1 MSNEIEK
8 IIAAIVEAE
17 NINDAALLFSAN
29 FDLLENY
36 IFFVSHDESSAILPS
51 HAIDK
56 DFKNTCAIRG
66 LYQYKNVYI
75 ISSETIDSFFLK
87 KEQII
92 PIDYSISLDTQAV
105 SYFHRFFID
114 PEHKELP
121 PDFKE
126 FFKFIA
132 DPEVNADP
140 MPHMIEN
147 IYNLKNGGNIH
158 AIYDVKYAYEKFRNI
173 DYNYYIKEGKFRF
186 LIDDSEIK
194 KIAQQQISREIHR
207 LSDSKFFDEYE
218 KKFNLQ
224 YIIILIIAVIRWK
237 YPKKH
242 INTMLYKYFEMCQE
256 YIGVIPVRDANLAY
270 TVFLGK
276 TKFYSE
282 IEKNSDDFIRK
293 LKGMAWDIFHFRH
306 LESVTTMKLNDY
318 TDYFFPAICSFDKRF
333 VQLIEFYK
341 LKGLAYKKGTSR
353 VYPVYSFGIED
364 MIELTDKGR
373 RKIEEDFFNNEV
385 IMDRK
390 ISCESTAKNF
400 KETILKLETEF
411 FELKD
416 NK

>member
-17 NINDAALLFSAN
+17 NINDAVLLFSTN

-75 ISSETIDSFFLK
+75 ISSETIGNLLLK
-87 KEQII
+87 KEKKV

-132 DPEVNADP
+132 DPEINADP

-173 DYNYYIKEGKFRF
+173 DYKYYIKENKFRF
-186 LIDDSEIK
+186 LIDNCEMK
-194 KIAQQQISREIHR
+194 KISQEQISKEIYR
-207 LSDSKFFDEYE
+207 LSDSQFFDEYE
-218 KKFNLQ
+218 KSFNIQ
-224 YIIILIIAVIRWK
+224 YIIILIIAVVRWK
-237 YPKKH
+237 YPRKH
-242 INTMLYKYFEMCQE
+242 INTILYKYFEMCQE
-256 YIGVIPVRDANLAY
+256 YIGLLPVRDANLAY
-270 TVFLGK
+270 AVFLGK
-276 TKFYSE
+276 IEFYSK
-282 IEKNSDDFIRK
+282 IERNSSDFIRK

-306 LESVTTMKLNDY
+306 LEKVTTLKISDY
-318 TDYFFPAICSFDKRF
+318 TDYFFPAICSFDNSF
-333 VQLIEFYK
+333 VQLIDFYK
-341 LKGLAYKKGTSR
+341 LKGLAYKKGSSTI
-353 VYPVYSFGIED
+353 YPFYSFGMED

-373 RKIEEDFFNNEV
+373 KKIEEDFFSNEAIV
-385 IMDRK
+385 ARK
-390 ISCESTAKNF
+390 MSYESKAKNF
-400 KETILKLETEF
+400 KDIILKLESEF

>member
-1 MSNEIEK
+1 MSVEIEK
-8 IIAAIVEAE
+8 IIAAIVEAG
-17 NINDAALLFSAN
+17 NINDAVLLFSAN

-36 IFFVSHDESSAILPS
+36 IFFVSYDESSAILPS
-51 HAIDK
+51 HAVDK
-56 DFKNTCAIRG
+56 DFKKTGAVRG

-75 ISSETIDSFFLK
+75 ISRETIGNLLLK

-105 SYFHRFFID
+105 SYLHRFFLE
-114 PEHKELP
+114 PEHKKLP
-121 PDFKE
+121 LDFKE

-132 DPEVNADP
+132 DPKVNADP

-173 DYNYYIKEGKFRF
+173 DYNYYIEENKFRF
-186 LIDDSEIK
+186 LIDDYEIK
-194 KIAQQQISREIHR
+194 KIAQEQISKEIYR
-207 LSDSKFFDEYE
+207 LSDTQFFEEYE
-218 KKFNLQ
+218 KSFNIQ

-237 YPKKH
+237 YPQKH
-242 INTMLYKYFEMCQE
+242 INTTLYKYFEMCQE
-256 YIGVIPVRDANLAY
+256 YIGLLPVRDANLAY

-276 TKFYSE
+276 IEFYGE

-293 LKGMAWDIFHFRH
+293 LKGMAWDLFHFRH
-306 LESVTTMKLNDY
+306 LEKVTTLKISDY
-318 TDYFFPAICSFDKRF
+318 TDYFFPAICSFDDRF

-341 LKGLAYKKGTSR
+341 LKGLAYKRGTSKI
-353 VYPVYSFGIED
+353 YPFYSFGIED

-373 RKIEEDFFNNEV
+373 KKIEEDFFSNDA
-385 IMDRK
+385 IMTRK
-390 ISCESTAKNF
+390 MSYESKDKNF
-400 KETILKLETEF
+400 KDIILKLESEF